1 MNLPSNDMWGKTNL
15 SNQIRGMFRYLFALI
30 ENYLKLKSNHN
41 IIKLQQIIVE
51 LKSQLVNAREFYN
64 EAVKILNTKI
74 EQILYNIVANI
85 DSIKPMSLYRAP
97 EKEKQELST
106 RLQF

>member
-1 MNLPSNDMWGKTNL
+1 MICVEK
-15 SNQIRGMFRYLFALI
+15 QIYQIKLRECLDLFTLI
-30 ENYLKLKSNHN
+30 ENYLKLKSNQN
-41 IIKLQQIIVE
+41 IIQLQQIIVE
-51 LKSQLVNAREFYN
+51 LESQLVNAREFYN
-64 EAVKILNTKI
+64 EAVKMLNTKI